1 MTGEPGR
8 TAARTTAAGRGPAPG
23 GLPAFR
29 TGDIERARAW
39 IADTLSYPVVLDPLA
54 DPADFAFA
62 THAVRLGP
70 VTFATATYG
79 TDVLSKSEGLGVA
92 YHINVPRSGQVVQLH
107 RGEVFRATATG
118 GRVPVFE
125 PTGALTGELD
135 AEAEVLALS
144 FDRQAVESALEE
156 HLEHPVR
163 PLHFPGGLD
172 PHDGR
177 ARTLTELARVVAR
190 ELDAPTG
197 LLSHPPVAT
206 GLADSLLTTMLY
218 ATPHQ
223 YRDELADPAPRTCP
237 RPVKR
242 AVDAMQADPAH
253 PFTVLELARI
263 AGVAPRSLQAGFK
276 QHLESTPMGY
286 LRRLRLE
293 RAHHDLVRLGPA
305 VSVTEVAGRWG
316 FTHLGRFAAA
326 YRSRY
331 GKLPSQVHRR

>member
-1 MTGEPGR
+1 MTGERGR

-23 GLPAFR
+23 PAAFR

-39 IADTLSYPVVLDPLA
+39 IAETLSYPVVLNPLA

-62 THAVRLGP
+62 TNAVRLGP
-70 VTFATATYG
+70 VTVATVTYG
-79 TDVLSKSEGLGVA
+79 ADVLSKSEGLGVA
-92 YHINVPRSGQVVQLH
+92 YHINVPHSGQVVQLH

-144 FDRQAVESALEE
+144 FDRLAVESALEE

-172 PHDGR
+172 PHHGR
-177 ARTLTELARVVAR
+177 GRTLTELARVIGR
-190 ELDAPTG
+190 ELAAPTG
-197 LLSHPPVAT
+197 LLDHPPVAA
-206 GLADSLLTTMLY
+206 GLADSLLTTVLH

-242 AVDAMQADPAH
+242 AIDAMQADPAH
-253 PFTVLELARI
+253 PFTVRQLARI
-263 AGVAPRSLQAGFK
+263 AEVAPRSLQAGFK
-276 QHLESTPMGY
+276 QHLECTPMGY

-293 RAHHDLVRLGPA
+293 RAHRDLVRLGPT

-316 FTHLGRFAAA
+316 FTHLGRFASA
-326 YRSRY
+326 YRARY